1 MEHFRNIQNIQL
13 IRRTSRL
20 YSTRFLPHIIDFP
33 DDVCNIIIYAMILLS
48 TVSVIRK
55 WLVDC
60 DAGKTLLVSFD
71 GSINTG
77 AIDVRMDGS
86 VYEEKS
92 SYEVIFFSPQVA
104 LYLPL
109 KI

>member
-1 MEHFRNIQNIQL
+1 MENLRNIQNIQL
-13 IRRTSRL
+13 IWRTSRL
-20 YSTRFLPHIIDFP
+20 YSTRFLPYIIDFP

-77 AIDVRMDGS
+77 AIDVRMDWS

-92 SYEVIFFSPQVA
+92 FYDIGVDFPF
-104 LYLPL
+104 
-109 KI
+109 